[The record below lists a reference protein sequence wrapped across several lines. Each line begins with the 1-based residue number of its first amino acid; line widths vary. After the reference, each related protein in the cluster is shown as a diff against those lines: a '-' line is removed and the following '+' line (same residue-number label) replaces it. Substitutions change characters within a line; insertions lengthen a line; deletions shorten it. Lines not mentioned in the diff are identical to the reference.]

1 MDDNALAIERIEC
14 AALADIHAAAPAE
27 TREAIG
33 LSLETV
39 GTALVSIAANEPSIL
54 LNRTIGIGVE
64 AAAVRETVFEVVDR
78 YRVASVGRF
87 FFQLHAQA
95 EPAELADWMVEA
107 GLERGRGWMKFA
119 RDTAPPPAA
128 RSDLDVR
135 EIGPEHAADFGRIAG
150 GAFGL
155 GVAAQPLAAALV
167 GRPGWYIFMTFDDE
181 TPAGSGALFVKDGIG
196 WCDWATTDPAFR
208 GRGSQSAA
216 LARRVGEALDMG
228 CRLIGTE
235 TGEAVPG
242 DPQHS
247 YNNILRAGFVETE
260 VRANFVPAA

>member
-1 MDDNALAIERIEC
+1 MDETALAIERIEC
-14 AALADIHAAAPAE
+14 AALADLHAAAPAE

-33 LSLETV
+33 LSLETI
-39 GTALVSIAANEPSIL
+39 GTALVSIAANDPSIL
-54 LNRTIGIGVE
+54 LNRTIGIGV
-64 AAAVRETVFEVVDR
+64 AAADVRETVFAVVER
-78 YRVASVGRF
+78 YRAAGVGRF

-95 EPAELADWMVEA
+95 EPSELAEWMVEA

-119 RDTAPPPAA
+119 RGTAPPPAS
-128 RSDLDVR
+128 RSDLEVR

-155 GVAAQPLAAALV
+155 SAAAQPLVAALV
-167 GRPGWYIFMTFDDE
+167 GRPGWYIFMTFDGE
-181 TPAGSGALFVKDGIG
+181 TPAGSGALFVKDGTA
-196 WCDWATTDPAFR
+196 WCDWAATDPAFR

-228 CRLIGTE
+228 CRVIGTE

-247 YNNILRAGFVETE
+247 YNNILRAGFVETH
-260 VRANFVPAA
+260 VRANFVAAS

>member
-1 MDDNALAIERIEC
+1 MNETALAIERIER
-14 AALADIHAAAPAE
+14 AALADLHAAAPDE
-27 TREAIG
+27 TRAAIG

-54 LNRTIGIGVE
+54 LNRAIGIGVE
-64 AAAVRETVFEVVDR
+64 VAEARETVFEVVER
-78 YRVASVGRF
+78 YRVAGVGRF

-95 EPAELADWMVEA
+95 EPPELADWLVEV

-119 RDTAPPPAA
+119 RRTAAPPAA
-128 RSDLDVR
+128 RSDLEVR

-155 GVAAQPLAAALV
+155 TEAAQPLAAALV
-167 GRPGWYIFMTFDDE
+167 GRPGWTIFMTFDGA

-196 WCDWATTDPAFR
+196 WCDWGATDPAFR

-260 VRANFVPAA
+260 VRANFVLAT